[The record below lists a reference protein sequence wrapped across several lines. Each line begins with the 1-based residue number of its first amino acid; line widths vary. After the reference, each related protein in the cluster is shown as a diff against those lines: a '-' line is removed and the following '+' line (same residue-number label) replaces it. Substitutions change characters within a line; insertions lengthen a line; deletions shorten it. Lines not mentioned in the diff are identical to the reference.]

1 MLLLTTCQQIQNFVK
16 LIYLKYFNQVDLVGS
31 LVGNLDKK
39 KTLKNFVILLARHSL
54 PR

>member
-31 LVGNLDKK
+31 LVGNLDK
-39 KTLKNFVILLARHSL
+39 NFVILLARHSL